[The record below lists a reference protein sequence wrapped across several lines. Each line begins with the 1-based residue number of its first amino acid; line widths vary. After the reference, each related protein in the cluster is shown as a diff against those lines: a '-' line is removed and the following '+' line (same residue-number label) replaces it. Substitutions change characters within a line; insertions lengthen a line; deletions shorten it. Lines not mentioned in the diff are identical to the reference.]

1 MRSETYTTGSTTGQ
15 PPSGR
20 ATPCRAV
27 REWRT
32 NAACRGVQGLF
43 FKNDL
48 DSAQQARH
56 WVSRAKAVC
65 LRCPVRPQCAA
76 YALATAEPYGIW
88 GGFTESE
95 RAHLLAT
102 DWRRYAD
109 RRCTWVDVAELSARL
124 RAIRAADERA
134 SAELPYLV

>member
-1 MRSETYTTGSTTGQ
+1 MRSEAHATGSTTGR
-15 PPSGR
+15 PPSSGPTYR
-20 ATPCRAV
+20 PV

-32 NAACRGVQGLF
+32 YAACRGVPGLF

-48 DSAQQARH
+48 DSAQQTRH
-56 WVSRAKAVC
+56 WVTKAKAVC
-65 LRCPVRPQCAA
+65 QQCPVQAQCAA

-109 RRCTWVDVAELSARL
+109 RRCTWVNVDELCARL
-124 RAIRAADERA
+124 RGVRAHGRT
-134 SAELPYLV
+134 SAKRPYPA